1 VDLHPAEAD
10 VTDLRARALA
20 DACRTGRSLVEAV
33 EAVVLGHPS
42 AARLAVAALLTGG
55 HVLVEDV
62 PGVGKTMFAKALA
75 RALGGTSGRIQGT
88 ADLLPS
94 DVTGVSAY
102 DPGSGAWQF
111 HAGPLFHHVVLFDE
125 INRATPRAQ
134 SALLEA
140 LAEHQV
146 TVDGTTHRLPSPQL
160 VVATQN
166 PLGDGGTFPLPDGA
180 RDRFAVVVR
189 FGPLARDA
197 ERAVVL
203 GVGGQGALDRL
214 TAVVAPGDVAR
225 AVAAVGTTF
234 VVDGLVD
241 YVLDVVDR
249 TRTAPEVALGAS
261 PRAAQVLLGVARAL
275 AVLAGRDHVDPD
287 DVKAAAVATLPH
299 RLVLQGAGAQLDA
312 AERVVTRIL
321 ATLPA
326 PVV

>member
-1 VDLHPAEAD
+1 VDPHPAEAD
-10 VTDLRARALA
+10 VTDLHARSLA
-20 DACRTGRSLVEAV
+20 DACRTGRALVGAV
-33 EAVVLGHPS
+33 EAVVLGHHD

-75 RALGGTSGRIQGT
+75 RALGGTSGRVQGT

-102 DPGSGAWQF
+102 DPGTGAWQF
-111 HAGPLFHHVVLFDE
+111 HPGPLFHHVVLFDE

-146 TVDGTTHRLPSPQL
+146 TVDGTTHPLPSPQL

-180 RDRFAVVVR
+180 RDRFAVIVR

-197 ERAVVL
+197 EREVVL
-203 GVGGQGALDRL
+203 GRGGQVALDAL
-214 TAVVAPGDVAR
+214 EPVVGPGDVAR
-225 AVAAVGTTF
+225 AVAAVATTYT
-234 VVDGLVD
+234 VEGLVD
-241 YVLDVVDR
+241 YVLDVVAA
-249 TRTAPEVALGAS
+249 TRSAPEVVLGAS

-287 DVKAAAVATLPH
+287 DVQQAARATLPH
-299 RLVLQGAGAQLDA
+299 RLVLRGGGPLDA
-312 AERVVTRIL
+312 ADRVVARIL